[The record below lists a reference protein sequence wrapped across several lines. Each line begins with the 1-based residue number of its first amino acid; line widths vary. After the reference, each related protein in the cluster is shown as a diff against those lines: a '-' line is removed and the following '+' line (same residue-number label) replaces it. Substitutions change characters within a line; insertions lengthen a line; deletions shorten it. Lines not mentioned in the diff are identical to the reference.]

1 MGHDAARQVGEILAE
16 FDVDDAPA
24 GRHEAGRADRGQRSR
39 PAVRQVVERLLE
51 RVRQIVDDAL
61 HHDPRRRTRYGTT
74 GRIEPVTSVAAISHP
89 RVLDGY
95 VSDVQVPID
104 HRVF

>member
-1 MGHDAARQVGEILAE
+1 MGHDAASQVRDVLAE
-16 FDVDDAPA
+16 FHVDDAST
-24 GRHEAGRADRGQRSR
+24 GRDETRRSDGWKGGR

-51 RVRQIVDDAL
+51 RVRQIVDNAL
-61 HHDPRRRTRYGTT
+61 HHDPGRRARYGTT
-74 GRIEPVTSVAAISHP
+74 GRIEAMASVAAISHP

-95 VSDVQVPID
+95 VSDVQVAID